1 MNEKNCKYILYIY
14 MEITN
19 YFGIDKINIT
29 GTNSSAGTTKTEKSS
44 ANESIWTQN
53 KTNSTTKENQDVSK
67 KINEETTRLS
77 SQYSIATENKEAKKA
92 EKILSDSN
100 NPNLCRVGTQ
110 LKNNI
115 ETLGGTLNQLIASVK
130 DKCSSCKTQSEVES
144 KVKELEQ
151 EISQKKQE
159 IVIYAKRMQKAVQ
172 LNSKFSN
179 LNDEKQAKL
188 LETIDMDKIEKQLLE
203 PANVSKDEIADTD
216 NKKEAD
222 TSKQIAIKDNSN
234 DDEISKIITSVIKY
248 TETGEI
254 DKLSKDFIKDSSKDN
269 QKNTNE
275 TTFGLFQTNYTNLFS
290 NSNINKKKN
299 PFFT

>member
-1 MNEKNCKYILYIY
+1 MKKTCEYILYIY
-14 MEITN
+14 IEITN
-19 YFGIDKINIT
+19 YFGIDKVNTT
-29 GTNSSAGTTKTEKSS
+29 GINSSETTKTEKSS
-44 ANESIWTQN
+44 GNESIWTQN
-53 KTNSTTKENQDVSK
+53 KTNSTTKENQDVNN

-100 NPNLCRVGTQ
+100 IPNLSRVGTQ

-115 ETLGGTLNQLIASVK
+115 ETLGKNLNQLIDSVNE
-130 DKCSSCKTQSEVES
+130 KCSGCKTTSEVEA

-159 IVIYAKRMQKAVQ
+159 IVIYVQRMQKAVQ
-172 LNSKFSN
+172 LNSKFLN

-203 PANVSKDEIADTD
+203 PANLSKDEISDTD
-216 NKKEAD
+216 DPKAD
-222 TSKQIAIKDNSN
+222 ASKQIATKDNEQ
-234 DDEISKIITSVIKY
+234 DDKISKIITSVIKY

-254 DKLSKDFIKDSSKDN
+254 DKLSEDFIKDSPKDN
-269 QKNTNE
+269 QKNANE
-275 TTFGLFQTNYTNLFS
+275 TTFGLFQTNYSNLFS